1 MLKWPYFSSNARKH
15 FIVPL
20 PFLVLGNHPPPEYR
34 PPLGLGFEYSNF
46 ATQQNPQ
53 LPNQPPPNYS
63 SLQNPGVSNQY
74 PPLGGQPSS
83 STMIWSSNVVS
94 FTYYITVVWK
104 RHSHWRRNKLQSGG
118 GGGTDGQTLHCYTC
132 FTCNVSIYMWLLS
145 SMSGGASSNV
155 HERAPSTRLY
165 KKSALCNPMLLF
177 PNRTMRS
184 NECKCGTYMYLHSWL
199 QVRYIKLS
207 LTYANTVYKEKY
219 LN

>member
-20 PFLVLGNHPPPEYR
+20 PFLLLGKHPPPAYR

-118 GGGTDGQTLHCYTC
+118 GGGLTDKHYTAILILVLHVMCP
-132 FTCNVSIYMWLLS
+132 FTCDCCRLCQVAPAPMSMNEPPPQDYTKRALFATLCCCFPIGLCALMNANAVRTCIYT
-145 SMSGGASSNV
+145 
-155 HERAPSTRLY
+155 HD
-165 KKSALCNPMLLF
+165 
-177 PNRTMRS
+177 
-184 NECKCGTYMYLHSWL
+184 CKYGT
-199 QVRYIKLS
+199 
-207 LTYANTVYKEKY
+207 
-219 LN
+219 